1 MRADLEVTIND
12 FVRYRRLK
20 QEHARLTRQIAKLE
34 ETNGREVTDKA
45 TGSLPYFPYTER
57 HIPIVGLLHNTARI
71 NAKKDQLADMEAE
84 MLELIKRFK
93 EFLPTVEDNE
103 VRETLELYYIDGLS
117 YRQIPPHLG
126 LEGDGAVQMKKAR
139 RYMRRFINLDAQ
151 NANEND
157 IV

>member
-1 MRADLEVTIND
+1 MEVTIND

-45 TGSLPYFPYTER
+45 TGSLPYSPYTER

-139 RYMRRFINLDAQ
+139 KYMRRFINLDAQ

>member
-1 MRADLEVTIND
+1 MEVTIND

-57 HIPIVGLLHNTARI
+57 HIQIVGLLHNTARI

-93 EFLPTVEDNE
+93 EFLPTVEDSE
-103 VRETLELYYIDGLS
+103 IRETLELYYIDGLK
-117 YRQIPPHLG
+117 YGEIAEHLG
-126 LEGDGAVQMKKAR
+126 LEGDGSTQMKKVH
-139 RYMRRFINLDAQ
+139 RYMRKVSVISE
-151 NANEND
+151 NEND

>member
-1 MRADLEVTIND
+1 MEVTIND

-103 VRETLELYYIDGLS
+103 VRETLELYYIDGLK
-117 YRQIPPHLG
+117 YGEIAEHLG
-126 LEGDGAVQMKKAR
+126 LEGDGSTQMKKVH
-139 RYMRRFINLDAQ
+139 RYMRKVSVISE
-151 NANEND
+151 NEND

>member
-1 MRADLEVTIND
+1 MEVTIND

-57 HIPIVGLLHNTARI
+57 HIQIVGLLHNTARI

-93 EFLPTVEDNE
+93 EFLPTVEDSE
-103 VRETLELYYIDGLS
+103 IRETLELYYIDGLK
-117 YRQIPPHLG
+117 YGEIAEHLG
-126 LEGDGAVQMKKAR
+126 LEGDGSWLMRKVRA
-139 RYMRRFINLDAQ
+139 YMRSCVKLDVKDE
-151 NANEND
+151 NEND

>member
-1 MRADLEVTIND
+1 MEVTIND

-34 ETNGREVTDKA
+34 EPNGREVTDKA

-103 VRETLELYYIDGLS
+103 VRETLELYYIDGLK
-117 YRQIPPHLG
+117 YGEIAEHLG
-126 LEGDGAVQMKKAR
+126 LEGDGSWLMRKVR
-139 RYMRRFINLDAQ
+139 VYMRSCVKLDVKDE
-151 NANEND
+151 NEND

>member
-1 MRADLEVTIND
+1 MEVTIND

-34 ETNGREVTDKA
+34 ETNGREGTDKA

-57 HIPIVGLLHNTARI
+57 HIQIVGLLHNTARI

-93 EFLPTVEDNE
+93 EFLPTVEDGE
-103 VRETLELYYIDGLS
+103 IRETLELYYIDGLK
-117 YRQIPPHLG
+117 YGEIAEHLG
-126 LEGDGAVQMKKAR
+126 LEGDGSTQMKKVH
-139 RYMRRFINLDAQ
+139 RYMRKVSVISE
-151 NANEND
+151 NEND

>member
-1 MRADLEVTIND
+1 MEVTIND

>member
-1 MRADLEVTIND
+1 MEVTIND

-34 ETNGREVTDKA
+34 ETNGREVTDKV

-57 HIPIVGLLHNTARI
+57 HIPIVGLLHNAARI

-103 VRETLELYYIDGLS
+103 VRETLELYYIDGIS
-117 YRQIPPHLG
+117 YRNIAGYLG
-126 LEGDGAVQMKKAR
+126 LEGDGSTQMKKVH
-139 RYMRRFINLDAQ
+139 RYMRKVSAHS
-151 NANEND
+151 ANEND

>member
-1 MRADLEVTIND
+1 MEVTIND

-103 VRETLELYYIDGLS
+103 VRETLELYYIDGIS
-117 YRQIPPHLG
+117 YRNIAGYLG
-126 LEGDGAVQMKKAR
+126 LEGDGSTQMKKVH
-139 RYMRRFINLDAQ
+139 RYMRKVSAHS
-151 NANEND
+151 ANEND

>member
-1 MRADLEVTIND
+1 MDLEVTIND

-57 HIPIVGLLHNTARI
+57 HIPIVGLLHNTSRI

-93 EFLPTVEDNE
+93 EFLPTVEDSE
-103 VRETLELYYIDGLS
+103 IRETLELYYIDGLR
-117 YRQIPPHLG
+117 YGEIAEHMG
-126 LEGDGAVQMKKAR
+126 LEGDGSWLMQKAR
-139 RYMRRFINLDAQ
+139 RYMREMMKLNV
-151 NANEND
+151 NHENRNG